1 MTYDVTLREMPLARA
16 LWKLAELPE
25 PPPDSGEVPHEELG
39 SLRQPVTKN
48 HIKNPILHGL
58 GALGGGALAFGGGIG
73 AGYLGQLGVEK
84 LMGKQIPAGVL
95 SKAAPVMGGLAA
107 VAYHTY
113 KAKEQ
118 EQLRRA
124 LEAYQ
129 NQSRG
134 SVPAGKHPVHTPDPT
149 AGAV

>member
-1 MTYDVTLREMPLARA
+1 MIHEVTMQEMPLARA
-16 LWKLAELPE
+16 MWKMAELPE
-25 PPPDSGEVPHEELG
+25 PPPDFGEVPHEEQG

-48 HIKNPILHGL
+48 HIKHPILHGL
-58 GALGGGALAFGGGIG
+58 GALAGGTLAFGGGIG

-84 LMGKQIPAGVL
+84 MMGKQIPAGAL
-95 SKAAPVMGGLAA
+95 SMAAPVLGGLSA

-134 SVPAGKHPVHTPDPT
+134 SAAGQHPEHAANPT
-149 AGAV
+149 AGAL

>member
-1 MTYDVTLREMPLARA
+1 MTYEVSLKEMPLARA
-16 LWKLAELPE
+16 LWKMAELPD
-25 PPPDSGEVPHEELG
+25 PPPDFGEVPQAEQG

-48 HIKNPILHGL
+48 HIKHPILHGL
-58 GALGGGALAFGGGIG
+58 GALAGGSLAFGGGIG

-84 LMGKQIPAGVL
+84 VL
-95 SKAAPVMGGLAA
+95 GRPISPGALSMAAPILGGLSA

-134 SVPAGKHPVHTPDPT
+134 SAAGQHPEHATNPA